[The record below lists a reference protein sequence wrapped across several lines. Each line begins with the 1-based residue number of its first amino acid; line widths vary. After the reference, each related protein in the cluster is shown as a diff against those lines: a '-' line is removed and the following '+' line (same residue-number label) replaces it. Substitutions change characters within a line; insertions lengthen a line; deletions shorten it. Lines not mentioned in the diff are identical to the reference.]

1 MHQCSVSPR
10 WAGPESTA
18 ETNYLT
24 AASSVEGAVQLSS
37 FAQSLAEKEQ
47 EEASCLCAEPR
58 RPWRDRAL
66 VLTKSL
72 TTMFD
77 AAGAALRHHLPVQCW
92 QRRGENQYLRAGF
105 ERQRNLDAWNQMQLL
120 LDEVAAEVVA
130 CLGLQDIAE
139 LAATCLPLYH
149 QFWLATGPWQRLACR
164 YGLHLHTTHRP
175 WDELGMAREAFRRS
189 IFRIDGRLLQQLCS
203 EIKCTGCPGT
213 TAVLDEAAHVARG
226 LLPHDGLA
234 VVEQLC
240 AMAERAL
247 QAHDPGN
254 AEAAHGAGAFLR
266 VVERRCR
273 VFSQEQLERLC
284 LAYENALQL
293 HQLLEAVE
301 QEHFAEL
308 EAQQVDELH
317 QHTDPYLLD
326 QDCRRSTCTSPVDW
340 GLGPRSQRSMSSPSL
355 QEDCE
360 TLTTEEQITAEFE
373 DAHEAQWCLGFDSL
387 LHELERYSLA
397 PE

>member
-1 MHQCSVSPR
+1 MAGNSARTDWICGEHQC
-10 WAGPESTA
+10 
-18 ETNYLT
+18 
-24 AASSVEGAVQLSS
+24 
-37 FAQSLAEKEQ
+37 
-47 EEASCLCAEPR
+47 
-58 RPWRDRAL
+58 
-66 VLTKSL
+66 
-72 TTMFD
+72 
-77 AAGAALRHHLPVQCW
+77 
-92 QRRGENQYLRAGF
+92 LRAGS
-105 ERQRNLDAWNQMQLL
+105 EKQRNLHTCTQMQLL

-130 CLGLQDIAE
+130 CLGLQDIAA
-139 LAATCLPLYH
+139 LAATCFSLYH

-164 YGLHLHTTHRP
+164 YGLHLQTTQGP

-203 EIKCTGCPGT
+203 EIKYTGCPGT
-213 TAVLDEAAHVARG
+213 AAVLDEATHVARG
-226 LLPHDGLA
+226 LLPRDGLA
-234 VVEQLC
+234 VAEQLC
-240 AMAERAL
+240 AMAECAL

-266 VVERRCR
+266 VVEQQCR
-273 VFSQEQLERLC
+273 VFSQEQVEHLS

-326 QDCRRSTCTSPVDW
+326 EDCRRSTCTSPVDW
-340 GLGPRSQRSMSSPSL
+340 GPRSQRSMSSPSL